1 MADTKFLYE
10 QLSDK
15 MRDYRLP
22 YSDVP
27 NYITENIKYNLF
39 DWQQKAL
46 EYFLDYQQV
55 KEQENPNDATHL
67 LFNMATG
74 TGKTLVMASLILYY
88 YKQGYRHFLFF
99 VNQNNIVGKTEN
111 NLLDPTHNKYLFK
124 DPIVID
130 DKTININKVDTF
142 SDTTNDIEIIFTSIH
157 KLHNAVYQVKENA
170 IFLDDLQNRDIVM
183 LADEAHHLNSDTK
196 TKVGEQ
202 AELEIVSELKS
213 GANAKEVEKSWEHTV
228 TNLILQKGNKNST
241 DLNRNV
247 LLEFTATVPT
257 NVNVVKKY
265 QDKIVYKF
273 ELKDFLKAGYTKE
286 INLVSSSFDKKQRV
300 LQALLFNWY
309 RYKMGVKH
317 NIPHFK
323 PVMLFR
329 SKFVDAKQEENV
341 GADYE
346 LFRNVVDNLEIND
359 FAFINSIKIEPGNEL
374 YKKGQSRI
382 VDIANYLS
390 SENIHHSEIITYL
403 QDAFKDQNC
412 IITHSQEKAA
422 SGRRGEDK
430 TTPEQD
436 QLLNSLE
443 DKTNKVTAIF
453 TCMRLTEGWDVLNL
467 YDIVRMYSGQNTG
480 GSNTKKAGKSTVS
493 EVQLIGRGVRYYPFN
508 YKDSIHNARKFDKEL
523 NHELRVLEEF
533 YFHSDNDEKY
543 ISELKLELKRQEL
556 LPEKD
561 KQLKI
566 FDIKKKIKDDKTSF
580 YHKLKIYKN
589 EFKDNPNKRKRT
601 LEELKTDWEFNTK
614 IETIAVRETN
624 IKLEQEEE
632 DVTRYTTGNSKD
644 GRTIPLLLKD
654 FPKNIVYKA
663 LHIQSKKDQSILR
676 FNNLKDELA
685 ITSVD
690 EIFEDKYIGNFS
702 LSVTIYDF
710 KEEFN
715 KCKTD
720 DDRIETYFSVV
731 SPKDNLSILSKFFEK
746 LVTELKRISKPKIGS
761 DFSAVPFKYYFK
773 EPKQI
778 AVQEDAESYNLEKEL
793 VQKDWYVLDAFYGTS
808 EEKSLISFL
817 KDKMDNFK
825 DKYDE
830 VYLLRNEE
838 VYKIYNFDDGTG
850 FMPDFLL
857 FLKTKDEN
865 LYYQVFIEPKGGH
878 LLEKDNWKGDFLKEI
893 SEKYSTKTILKEENK
908 NYRLVGLPLYN
919 KVMTSEKKFKQS
931 VIERLQVII

>member
-1 MADTKFLYE
+1 MADNKFLYE

-15 MRDYRLP
+15 MQSYRLQW
-22 YSDVP
+22 SLVP
-27 NYITENIKYNLF
+27 NYITDNVKYDLF

-46 EYFLDYQQV
+46 EHFLDYQQL
-55 KEQENPNDATHL
+55 KEIENPNTATHL

-142 SDTTNDIEIIFTSIH
+142 SDTTDDIEIIFTSIH

-196 TKVGEQ
+196 TKAGEQ
-202 AELEIVSELKS
+202 GELEIISELKS

-228 TNLILQKGNKNST
+228 TNLILQRGNKNST
-241 DLNRNV
+241 ELNKNV

-257 NVNVVKKY
+257 NANIVKKY
-265 QDKIVYKF
+265 IDKIVYKF

-309 RYKMGVKH
+309 RYKMGLKY
-317 NIPHFK
+317 NLPHFK
-323 PVMLFR
+323 PVILFR

-346 LFRNVVDNLEIND
+346 LFRTIVDDLTTTD
-359 FAFINSIKIEPGNEL
+359 FAFLENVSIEPGNEL

-382 VDIANYLS
+382 VDIANYLKA
-390 SENIHHSEIITYL
+390 EKIHHSEIITYL
-403 QDAFKDQNC
+403 QDAFKDNNC
-412 IITHSQEKAA
+412 IITHSKEKVA

-443 DKTNKVTAIF
+443 DKTNKITAIF

-480 GSNTKKAGKSTVS
+480 GTNKKKAGKSTVS
-493 EVQLIGRGVRYYPFN
+493 EVQLIGRGVRYYPFSFEDN
-508 YKDSIHNARKFDKEL
+508 INNKRKFDKEL

-556 LPEKD
+556 LPQKD

-566 FDIKKKIKDDKTSF
+566 FDIKKEIKDDKNSF

-601 LEELKTDWEFNTK
+601 LEELKTDWEYNAK
-614 IETIAVRETN
+614 IETITVRETN
-624 IKLEQEEE
+624 IKLEKEEE
-632 DVTRYTTGNSKD
+632 DITRYATGNSKD

-685 ITSVD
+685 ITSID
-690 EIFEDKYIGNFS
+690 EIFEDNYIGNFS

-720 DDRIETYFSVV
+720 DERIATYFKVV
-731 SPKDNLSILSKFFEK
+731 SPKDNLNILSKFFEK
-746 LVTELKRISKPKIGS
+746 LVTELKRISKPRIGT
-761 DFSAVPFKYYFK
+761 DFSAVPFKHYFQ

-778 AVQEDAESYNLEKEL
+778 SVQEDAESYNLEKEL
-793 VQKDWYVLDAFYGTS
+793 VKKEWYVLDAFYGTS

-825 DKYDE
+825 DKYEE

-878 LLEKDNWKGDFLKEI
+878 LLEKDKWKGDFLNEI
-893 SEKYSTKTILKEENK
+893 TEKYNAKTILKEENK

-919 KVMTSEKKFKQS
+919 KASENVFKQS
-931 VIERLQVII
+931 VIERLNVQI

>member
-10 QLSDK
+10 QLSNK

-111 NLLDPTHNKYLFK
+111 NLLDTTHNKYLFK

-309 RYKMGVKH
+309 RYKMGIKH

-773 EPKQI
+773 KPKQI

>member
-15 MRDYRLP
+15 MREYRLH
-22 YSDVP
+22 YSKVP
-27 NYITENIKYNLF
+27 TYITENIKYNLF

-55 KEQENPNDATHL
+55 KEKENPNTATHL

-124 DPIVID
+124 NPIVID

-142 SDTTNDIEIIFTSIH
+142 SDTTDDIEIIFTSIH

-196 TKVGEQ
+196 TKAGEQ
-202 AELEIVSELKS
+202 GELEIISELKS
-213 GANAKEVEKSWEHTV
+213 GTNAKEVEKSWEHTV
-228 TNLILQKGNKNST
+228 TNLILQRDNKNST
-241 DLNRNV
+241 ELNKNV

-257 NVNVVKKY
+257 NANIVKKY
-265 QDKIVYKF
+265 IDKIVYKF

-309 RYKMGVKH
+309 RYKMGIKH
-317 NIPHFK
+317 NLPHFK
-323 PVMLFR
+323 PVILFR

-341 GADYE
+341 GADYG
-346 LFRNVVDNLEIND
+346 LFRTIVDNLSTTD
-359 FAFINSIKIEPGNEL
+359 FDFLGNVSIEPGNEL

-382 VDIANYLS
+382 VDIANYLKV
-390 SENIHHSEIITYL
+390 ENIHHSEIITYL

-412 IITHSQEKAA
+412 IITHSQNKTAT
-422 SGRRGEDK
+422 GRRGEDK

-443 DKTNKVTAIF
+443 DKTNRITAIF

-480 GSNTKKAGKSTVS
+480 GTNKKKAGKSTVS
-493 EVQLIGRGVRYYPFN
+493 EVQLIGRGVRYYPFSFEDN
-508 YKDSIHNARKFDKEL
+508 INNKRKFDKEL

-566 FDIKKKIKDDKTSF
+566 FDIKKEIKDDKNSF

-601 LEELKTDWEFNTK
+601 LEELKTDWEYNAK

-624 IKLEQEEE
+624 IKLEKEEE
-632 DVTRYTTGNSKD
+632 DITRYATGNSKD

-685 ITSVD
+685 ITSID

-702 LSVTIYDF
+702 ISVTIYDF
-710 KEEFN
+710 KEEFS

-720 DDRIETYFSVV
+720 DERIETYFNVV
-731 SPKDNLSILSKFFEK
+731 SAKDNLNILSKFFEK
-746 LVTELKRISKPKIGS
+746 LVTELKRISKPRIGT
-761 DFSAVPFKYYFK
+761 DFSAVPFKHYFQ

-778 AVQEDAESYNLEKEL
+778 SVQEDAESYNLEKEL
-793 VQKDWYVLDAFYGTS
+793 VEKDWYVLDAFYGTS

-838 VYKIYNFDDGTG
+838 VYKIYNFEDGTG

-857 FLKTKDEN
+857 FLKTKEEN

-878 LLEKDNWKGDFLKEI
+878 LLEKDKWKGDFLQEI
-893 SEKYSTKTILKEENK
+893 TEKYNAKTILKEENK

-919 KVMTSEKKFKQS
+919 KASENVFKQS
-931 VIERLQVII
+931 VIERLNVQI

>member
-15 MRDYRLP
+15 MREYRLH
-22 YSDVP
+22 YSEVP

-46 EYFLDYQQV
+46 EYFLDYQQI

-111 NLLDPTHNKYLFK
+111 NLLDPSHNKYLFK

-130 DKTININKVDTF
+130 DKTININKVETF
-142 SDTTNDIEIIFTSIH
+142 SDTTDDIEIIFTSIH

-196 TKVGEQ
+196 TKIGEQ
-202 AELEIVSELKS
+202 AELEIIKELKS
-213 GANAKEVEKSWEHTV
+213 GVNAKEVEKSWEHTV
-228 TNLILQKGNKNST
+228 TNLILQKGKKNST
-241 DLNRNV
+241 ELNRNI

-257 NVNVVKKY
+257 NASVVKKY
-265 QDKIVYKF
+265 KDKIVYKF

-309 RYKMGVKH
+309 RYKMGIKH

-329 SKFVDAKQEENV
+329 SKFVDAKQEENL

-346 LFRNVVDNLEIND
+346 LFRNVVDNLETKD
-359 FAFINSIKIEPGNEL
+359 FSFLKNITIESGNEL

-382 VDIANYLS
+382 VDIANFLKAKSIPY
-390 SENIHHSEIITYL
+390 IEIITYL
-403 QDAFKDQNC
+403 QDAFKDNNC
-412 IITHSQEKAA
+412 IITHSKDETA

-443 DKTNKVTAIF
+443 DKTNKITAIF

-480 GSNTKKAGKSTVS
+480 GANKKKAGKSTVS
-493 EVQLIGRGVRYYPFN
+493 EVQLIGRGVRYYPFSFQ
-508 YKDSIHNARKFDKEL
+508 DSIHNKRKFDKEL

-533 YFHSDNDEKY
+533 YFHSDNDENY
-543 ISELKLELKRQEL
+543 ISELKQELKRQDL
-556 LPEKD
+556 LPETD

-566 FDIKKKIKDDKTSF
+566 FDVKTKIKEDKNSF
-580 YHKLKIYKN
+580 YHELKIYKN
-589 EFKDNPNKRKRT
+589 NFIDNPNKRKRT
-601 LEELKTDWEFNTK
+601 LEELKKEWEFDIKIETQALKETK
-614 IETIAVRETN
+614 IE
-624 IKLEQEEE
+624 LEEK
-632 DVTRYTTGNSKD
+632 DDIIRFSKGNNVD
-644 GRTIPLLLKD
+644 RRVIPLILND
-654 FPKNIVYKA
+654 FPKNIIYKA
-663 LHIQSKKDQSILR
+663 LHIQSKKDQSLLR
-676 FNNLKDELA
+676 FANLQEELA
-685 ITSVD
+685 IKSIEELFD
-690 EIFEDKYIGNFS
+690 DKYIGKFKI
-702 LSVTIYDF
+702 SVSIADF
-710 KEEFN
+710 KENFN
-715 KCKTD
+715 ACEQEAE
-720 DDRIETYFSVV
+720 RIALYFDLV
-731 SPKDNLSILSKFFEK
+731 SPTENLKIITKFFEK
-746 LVTELKRISKPKIGS
+746 LVSELKGISKPRIGT
-761 DFSAVPFKYYFK
+761 DFEVVPFKQLFS

-778 AVQEDAESYNLEKEL
+778 SVEEDAESYNLEKEL
-793 VQKDWYVLDAFYGTS
+793 IKKDWYILNAFYGTS
-808 EEKSLISFL
+808 EEKSLVNFL
-817 KDKMDNFK
+817 KGRMDNFK
-825 DKYDE
+825 DQYEE

-838 VYKIYNFDDGTG
+838 VYKIYNFEDGTG

-857 FLKTKDEN
+857 FLKTKNEN
-865 LYYQVFIEPKGGH
+865 LYYQVFIEPKGSH
-878 LLEKDNWKGDFLKEI
+878 LLEKDKWKDNFLKEI
-893 SEKYSTKTILKEENK
+893 SEKYNAKRILRAEDR

-919 KVMTSEKKFKQS
+919 KASEPKFSES
-931 VIERLQVII
+931 VKNRLNVQI

>member
-15 MRDYRLP
+15 MREYRLP
-22 YSDVP
+22 FSNVP
-27 NYITENIKYNLF
+27 QYITENIKYNLF

-55 KEQENPNDATHL
+55 KVQENPNDATHL

-142 SDTTNDIEIIFTSIH
+142 SDTTDDIEIIFTSIH

-202 AELEIVSELKS
+202 AEFEIITELKS
-213 GANAKEVEKSWEHTV
+213 GANAKQVEKSWEHTV
-228 TNLILQKGNKNST
+228 TNLILQKGNKNSSA
-241 DLNRNV
+241 LNRNV

-257 NVNVVKKY
+257 NANVVKKY

-273 ELKDFLKAGYTKE
+273 ELKDFLNAGYTKE

-309 RYKMGVKH
+309 RYKMGLKY
-317 NIPHFK
+317 NLPHFK
-323 PVMLFR
+323 PVILFR

-346 LFRNVVDNLEIND
+346 LFRNVVDNLEKKD
-359 FAFINSIKIEPGNEL
+359 FTFINNIKIEPGNEL

-382 VDIANYLS
+382 VDIANYLKT
-390 SENIHHSEIITYL
+390 ENIHYSEIITYL
-403 QDAFKDQNC
+403 QDAFKDHNC
-412 IITHSQEKAA
+412 IITHSKEKVA

-443 DKTNKVTAIF
+443 DKTNNITAIF

-467 YDIVRMYSGQNTG
+467 FDIVRMYSGQNTG
-480 GSNTKKAGKSTVS
+480 GTNKKKAGKSTVS
-493 EVQLIGRGVRYYPFN
+493 EVQLIGRGVRYYPFSFN
-508 YKDSIHNARKFDKEL
+508 DNINNKRKFDKEL

-543 ISELKLELKRQEL
+543 ISELKQELKRQEL

-561 KQLKI
+561 KQLKM
-566 FDIKKKIKDDKTSF
+566 FDIKKEIKEDKNSF

-601 LEELKTDWEFNTK
+601 LEELKAEWEYNTK
-614 IETIAVRETN
+614 IESIAVSETN
-624 IKLEQEEE
+624 IKLEKEEE
-632 DVTRYTTGNSKD
+632 DITRYATGNSKD

-685 ITSVD
+685 ITSID

-720 DDRIETYFSVV
+720 DERIETYFRVV
-731 SPKDNLSILSKFFEK
+731 SPKKNLYILSKFFEK
-746 LVTELKRISKPKIGS
+746 LVTELKRISKPRIGT
-761 DFSAVPFKYYFK
+761 DFSAVPFKYYFQ

-778 AVQEDAESYNLEKEL
+778 SVQEDTESYNLEKEL
-793 VQKDWYVLDAFYGTS
+793 VEKDWYVLDAFYGTS
-808 EEKSLISFL
+808 EEKSLINFL

-825 DKYDE
+825 DQYEE

-838 VYKIYNFDDGTG
+838 VYKIFSFNDGSG

-857 FLKTKDEN
+857 FLKTKEEN

-878 LLEKDNWKGDFLKEI
+878 LLEKDKWKNDFLLEI
-893 SEKYSTKTILKEENK
+893 SQKYSSKTILKAENK

-919 KVMTSEKKFKQS
+919 KASENIFKQS
-931 VIERLQVII
+931 VIEELNIQT

>member
-15 MRDYRLP
+15 MREYRLH
-22 YSDVP
+22 YSKVP
-27 NYITENIKYNLF
+27 TYITENIKYNLF

-55 KEQENPNDATHL
+55 KEKENPNTATHL

-124 DPIVID
+124 NPIVID

-142 SDTTNDIEIIFTSIH
+142 SDTTDDIEIIFTSIH

-196 TKVGEQ
+196 TKAGEQ
-202 AELEIVSELKS
+202 GELEIISELKS
-213 GANAKEVEKSWEHTV
+213 GTNAKEVEKSWEHTV
-228 TNLILQKGNKNST
+228 TNLILQRDNKNST
-241 DLNRNV
+241 ELNKNV

-257 NVNVVKKY
+257 NANIVKKY
-265 QDKIVYKF
+265 IDKIVYKF

-309 RYKMGVKH
+309 RYKMGLKY
-317 NIPHFK
+317 NLPHFK
-323 PVMLFR
+323 PVILFR

-341 GADYE
+341 GADYG
-346 LFRNVVDNLEIND
+346 LFRTIVDDLTTTD
-359 FAFINSIKIEPGNEL
+359 FAFLENVSIEPGNEL

-382 VDIANYLS
+382 VDIANYLKV
-390 SENIHHSEIITYL
+390 ENIHHSEIITYL

-412 IITHSQEKAA
+412 IITHSQNKTAT
-422 SGRRGEDK
+422 GRRGEDK

-443 DKTNKVTAIF
+443 DKTNRITAIF

-480 GSNTKKAGKSTVS
+480 GTNKKKAGKSTVS
-493 EVQLIGRGVRYYPFN
+493 EVQLIGRGVRYYPFSFEDN
-508 YKDSIHNARKFDKEL
+508 INNKRKFDKEL

-566 FDIKKKIKDDKTSF
+566 FDIKKEIKDDKNSF

-601 LEELKTDWEFNTK
+601 LEELKTDWEYNAK

-624 IKLEQEEE
+624 IKLEKEEE
-632 DVTRYTTGNSKD
+632 DITRYATGNSKD

-685 ITSVD
+685 ITSID

-702 LSVTIYDF
+702 ISVTIYDF
-710 KEEFN
+710 KEEFS

-720 DDRIETYFSVV
+720 DERIETYFNVV
-731 SPKDNLSILSKFFEK
+731 SAKDNLNILSKFFEK
-746 LVTELKRISKPKIGS
+746 LVTELKRISKPRIGT
-761 DFSAVPFKYYFK
+761 DFSAVPFKHYFQ

-778 AVQEDAESYNLEKEL
+778 SVQEDAESYNLEKEL
-793 VQKDWYVLDAFYGTS
+793 VEKDWYVLDAFYGTS

-838 VYKIYNFDDGTG
+838 VYKIYNFEDGTG

-857 FLKTKDEN
+857 FLKTKEEN

-878 LLEKDNWKGDFLKEI
+878 LLEKDKWKGDFLQEI
-893 SEKYSTKTILKEENK
+893 TEKYNAKTILKEENK

-919 KVMTSEKKFKQS
+919 KASENVFKQS
-931 VIERLQVII
+931 VIERLNVQI

>member
-1 MADTKFLYE
+1 MADNKFLYE

-15 MRDYRLP
+15 MREYRLH
-22 YSDVP
+22 YSEVP
-27 NYITENIKYNLF
+27 NYITDNVKYNLF

-55 KEQENPNDATHL
+55 KEKENPNTATHL

-142 SDTTNDIEIIFTSIH
+142 SDTTDDIEIIFTSIH

-196 TKVGEQ
+196 TKAGEQ
-202 AELEIVSELKS
+202 GELEIISELKS

-228 TNLILQKGNKNST
+228 TNLILQRGNKNST
-241 DLNRNV
+241 ELNKNV

-257 NVNVVKKY
+257 NANIVKKY
-265 QDKIVYKF
+265 TDKIVYKF

-309 RYKMGVKH
+309 RYKMGLKY
-317 NIPHFK
+317 NLPHFK
-323 PVMLFR
+323 PVILFR

-346 LFRNVVDNLEIND
+346 LFRTIVDDLSTTD
-359 FAFINSIKIEPGNEL
+359 FAFLENVTIESGNEL

-382 VDIANYLS
+382 VDIANYLKA
-390 SENIHHSEIITYL
+390 ENIHHSEIITYL
-403 QDAFKDQNC
+403 QDAFKDNNC
-412 IITHSQEKAA
+412 IITHSKEKVA

-443 DKTNKVTAIF
+443 DKTNKITAIF

-480 GSNTKKAGKSTVS
+480 GTNKKKAGKSTVS
-493 EVQLIGRGVRYYPFN
+493 EVQLIGRGVRYYPFSFEDN
-508 YKDSIHNARKFDKEL
+508 INNKRKFDKEL

-566 FDIKKKIKDDKTSF
+566 FDIKKEIKDDKNSF

-601 LEELKTDWEFNTK
+601 LEELKTDWEYNAK

-624 IKLEQEEE
+624 IKLEKEEE
-632 DVTRYTTGNSKD
+632 DITRYATGNSKD

-685 ITSVD
+685 ITSID

-720 DDRIETYFSVV
+720 DERIATYFKVV
-731 SPKDNLSILSKFFEK
+731 SPKDNLNILSKFFEK
-746 LVTELKRISKPKIGS
+746 LVTELKRISKPRIGT
-761 DFSAVPFKYYFK
+761 DFSAVPFKYYFQ

-778 AVQEDAESYNLEKEL
+778 SVQEDAESYNLEKEL

-817 KDKMDNFK
+817 KGRMDNFK
-825 DKYDE
+825 DKYEE

-838 VYKIYNFDDGTG
+838 VYKIYNFEDGTG

-857 FLKTKDEN
+857 FLKTKEEN

-878 LLEKDNWKGDFLKEI
+878 LLEKDKWKGDFLNEI
-893 SEKYSTKTILKEENK
+893 TEKYNAKTILKEENK

-919 KVMTSEKKFKQS
+919 KASENVFKQS
-931 VIERLQVII
+931 VIERLNVQI

>member
-15 MRDYRLP
+15 MREYRLH
-22 YSDVP
+22 YSEVP
-27 NYITENIKYNLF
+27 TYITENIKYNLF

-55 KEQENPNDATHL
+55 KVQENPNDATHL

-130 DKTININKVDTF
+130 DKTININKVETF
-142 SDTTNDIEIIFTSIH
+142 SDTTDDIEIIFTSIH

-196 TKVGEQ
+196 TKIGEQ
-202 AELEIVSELKS
+202 AELEIIAELKS

-228 TNLILQKGNKNST
+228 TNLILQKGKKNST
-241 DLNRNV
+241 ELNRNV

-257 NVNVVKKY
+257 NANVVKKY
-265 QDKIVYKF
+265 IDKIVYKF

-286 INLVSSSFDKKQRV
+286 INLVSSSFDKRQRV

-309 RYKMGVKH
+309 RYKMGIKH

-346 LFRNVVDNLEIND
+346 LFRNVVDNLEAKD
-359 FAFINSIKIEPGNEL
+359 FSFLKTITIEPGNEL

-382 VDIANYLS
+382 VDIANFLTTQS
-390 SENIHHSEIITYL
+390 IHYSEIITYL
-403 QDAFKDQNC
+403 QDAFKDNNC
-412 IITHSQEKAA
+412 IITHSKDKTA

-443 DKTNKVTAIF
+443 DKTNKITAIF

-480 GSNTKKAGKSTVS
+480 GSNKGKAGKSTVS

-508 YKDSIHNARKFDKEL
+508 FDDRIHNARKFDKEL

-533 YFHSDNDEKY
+533 YFHSDKEENY
-543 ISELKLELKRQEL
+543 INELKQELKRQEL
-556 LPEKD
+556 LPETD

-566 FDIKKKIKDDKTSF
+566 FDIKKTIKEDKNSF

-601 LEELKTDWEFNTK
+601 LEELKTEWEYNTK

-624 IKLEQEEE
+624 IKLEKEEE
-632 DVTRYTTGNSKD
+632 DITRYATGNNKD

-685 ITSVD
+685 ITSID

-720 DDRIETYFSVV
+720 DERIATYFKVV
-731 SPKDNLSILSKFFEK
+731 SPKDNLNILSKFFEK
-746 LVTELKRISKPKIGS
+746 LVTELKRISKPRIGT
-761 DFSAVPFKYYFK
+761 DFSAVPFKQYFK

-778 AVQEDAESYNLEKEL
+778 SVQEDAESYNLEKEL

-825 DKYDE
+825 DQYEE

-838 VYKIYNFDDGTG
+838 VYKIYNFEDGTG

-857 FLKTKDEN
+857 FLKTKEEN

-878 LLEKDNWKGDFLKEI
+878 LLEKDKWKGDFLKEI
-893 SEKYSTKTILKEENK
+893 SEKYNTKTILKEENK

-919 KVMTSEKKFKQS
+919 KASENVFKQS
-931 VIERLQVII
+931 VIERLNVQI

>member
-15 MRDYRLP
+15 MREYRLLR
-22 YSDVP
+22 SEVP
-27 NYITENIKYNLF
+27 TYITENIKYNLF

-55 KEQENPNDATHL
+55 KVLENPNDAAHL

-88 YKQGYRHFLFF
+88 HKQGYRHFLFF

-111 NLLDPTHNKYLFK
+111 NLLDPSHNKYLFK

-130 DKTININKVDTF
+130 DKTININKVETF
-142 SDTTNDIEIIFTSIH
+142 SDTTDDIEIIFTSIH
-157 KLHNAVYQVKENA
+157 KLHNAVYKVKENA

-196 TKVGEQ
+196 SKVDQ
-202 AELEIVSELKS
+202 KVELEIKPELKS
-213 GANAKEVEKSWEHTV
+213 LANAKEVEKSWEHTV

-257 NVNVVKKY
+257 NASVVNKY
-265 QDKIVYKF
+265 KDKIVYKF

-309 RYKMGVKH
+309 RYKMGLKY
-317 NIPHFK
+317 NLPHFK
-323 PVMLFR
+323 PVILFR
-329 SKFVDAKQEENV
+329 SKFVSDKQEENI

-382 VDIANYLS
+382 VDITNYLN
-390 SENIHHSEIITYL
+390 SENIPHNEIITYL
-403 QDAFKDQNC
+403 QDAFKDHNC
-412 IITHSQEKAA
+412 IITHSQEKPA

-443 DKTNKVTAIF
+443 DKANNITAIF

-480 GSNTKKAGKSTVS
+480 GKNKKKAGKSTVS
-493 EVQLIGRGVRYYPFN
+493 EVQLIGRGVRYYPFIFEDN
-508 YKDSIHNARKFDKEL
+508 INNKRKFDKEL

-533 YFHSDNDEKY
+533 YFHSNNDEKY

-556 LPEKD
+556 LPETD
-561 KQLKI
+561 KQLKV
-566 FDIKKKIKDDKTSF
+566 FDIKNTIKEDKNSF

-601 LEELKTDWEFNTK
+601 LEELKTEWEYNVK
-614 IETIAVRETN
+614 IETVSVRETN
-624 IKLEQEEE
+624 IKLEEKE
-632 DVTRYTTGNSKD
+632 DITRYATRNSND
-644 GRTIPLLLKD
+644 GRTVPLLLKD

-685 ITSVD
+685 ITSID

-720 DDRIETYFSVV
+720 DERIATYFKVV
-731 SPKDNLSILSKFFEK
+731 YPKDNLNILSKFFEK
-746 LVTELKRISKPKIGS
+746 LVTELKRISKPRIGT
-761 DFSAVPFKYYFK
+761 DFSAVPIKQYFK
-773 EPKQI
+773 EPKHI
-778 AVQEDAESYNLEKEL
+778 SVEEDVESYDLEKEL
-793 VQKDWYVLDAFYGTS
+793 VQKDWYVLDAFHGTS

-825 DKYDE
+825 DQYEE

-857 FLKTKDEN
+857 FLKTKDKN

-878 LLEKDNWKGDFLKEI
+878 LLEKDKWKGDFLKKI
-893 SEKYSTKTILKEENK
+893 SKKHYTITILKEENK

-919 KVMTSEKKFKQS
+919 KASENIFKQS
-931 VIERLQVII
+931 VIESLNVQI

>member
-15 MRDYRLP
+15 MREYRLH
-22 YSDVP
+22 YSEVP

-55 KEQENPNDATHL
+55 KVQENPYDATHL

-130 DKTININKVDTF
+130 DKTININKVETF
-142 SDTTNDIEIIFTSIH
+142 SDTTDDIEIIFTSIH

-170 IFLDDLQNRDIVM
+170 IFLDDLQQRDIVM

-202 AELEIVSELKS
+202 AELEIIAELKS
-213 GANAKEVEKSWEHTV
+213 VATAKEVEKSWEHTV
-228 TNLILQKGNKNST
+228 TNLILQKGKENST
-241 DLNRNV
+241 ELNRNV

-257 NVNVVKKY
+257 NANVVKKY
-265 QDKIVYKF
+265 VDKILYKF

-309 RYKMGVKH
+309 RYKMGIKH

-346 LFRNVVDNLEIND
+346 LFRNVVDNLEAKD
-359 FAFINSIKIEPGNEL
+359 FSFLKTITIEPGNEL

-382 VDIANYLS
+382 LDIANFLTTQS
-390 SENIHHSEIITYL
+390 IHYSEIITYL
-403 QDAFKDQNC
+403 QDAFKDNNC
-412 IITHSQEKAA
+412 IITHSKDKTA

-443 DKTNKVTAIF
+443 DKTNKITAIF

-480 GSNTKKAGKSTVS
+480 GTNKKKAGKSTVS
-493 EVQLIGRGVRYYPFN
+493 EVQLIGRGVRYYPFSFEDN
-508 YKDSIHNARKFDKEL
+508 INNKRKFDKEL

-566 FDIKKKIKDDKTSF
+566 FDIKKEIKDDKNSF

-601 LEELKTDWEFNTK
+601 LEELKTEWEYNTK

-624 IKLEQEEE
+624 IKLEKEEE
-632 DVTRYTTGNSKD
+632 DVTRYATGNNKD

-685 ITSVD
+685 ITSID

-720 DDRIETYFSVV
+720 DDRIETYFNVV

-746 LVTELKRISKPKIGS
+746 LVTELKRISKPKIGT

-778 AVQEDAESYNLEKEL
+778 SVQEDAESYNLEKEL

-825 DKYDE
+825 DQYEE

-838 VYKIYNFDDGTG
+838 VYKIYNFENGTG

-878 LLEKDNWKGDFLKEI
+878 LLEKDKWKGDFLNEI
-893 SEKYSTKTILKEENK
+893 SEKYNTQTILKEENK

-919 KVMTSEKKFKQS
+919 KASENVFKQS
-931 VIERLQVII
+931 VIERLNVQI

>member
-1 MADTKFLYE
+1 MADNKFLYE

-15 MRDYRLP
+15 MREYRLH
-22 YSDVP
+22 YSEVP
-27 NYITENIKYNLF
+27 NYITDNVKYNLF

-55 KEQENPNDATHL
+55 KEKENPNTATHL

-142 SDTTNDIEIIFTSIH
+142 SDTTDDIEIIFTSIH

-196 TKVGEQ
+196 TKAGEQ
-202 AELEIVSELKS
+202 GELEIISELKS

-228 TNLILQKGNKNST
+228 TNLILQRGNKNST
-241 DLNRNV
+241 ELNKNV

-257 NVNVVKKY
+257 NANIVKKY
-265 QDKIVYKF
+265 IDKIVYKF

-309 RYKMGVKH
+309 RYKMGLKY
-317 NIPHFK
+317 NLPHFK
-323 PVMLFR
+323 PVILFR

-346 LFRNVVDNLEIND
+346 LFRTIVDDLSTTD
-359 FAFINSIKIEPGNEL
+359 FAFLENVTIEPGNEL

-382 VDIANYLS
+382 VDIANYLK
-390 SENIHHSEIITYL
+390 SEKIHHSEIITYL
-403 QDAFKDQNC
+403 QDAFKDNNC
-412 IITHSQEKAA
+412 IITHSKEKVA

-443 DKTNKVTAIF
+443 DKTNKITAIF

-480 GSNTKKAGKSTVS
+480 GTNKKKAGKSTVS
-493 EVQLIGRGVRYYPFN
+493 EVQLIGRGVRYYPFSFEDN
-508 YKDSIHNARKFDKEL
+508 INNKRKFDKEL

-566 FDIKKKIKDDKTSF
+566 FDIKKEIKDDKNSF

-601 LEELKTDWEFNTK
+601 LEELKTDWEYNAK

-624 IKLEQEEE
+624 IKLEKEEE
-632 DVTRYTTGNSKD
+632 DITRYATGNSKD

-676 FNNLKDELA
+676 FNNLKNELA
-685 ITSVD
+685 ITSIN

-720 DDRIETYFSVV
+720 DERIATYFKVV
-731 SPKDNLSILSKFFEK
+731 SPKDNLNILSKFFEK
-746 LVTELKRISKPKIGS
+746 LVTELKRISKPRIGT
-761 DFSAVPFKYYFK
+761 DFSAVPFKYYFQ

-778 AVQEDAESYNLEKEL
+778 SVQEDAESYNLEKEL

-817 KDKMDNFK
+817 KGRMDNFK

-838 VYKIYNFDDGTG
+838 VYKIYNFEDGTG

-857 FLKTKDEN
+857 FLKTKEEN

-878 LLEKDNWKGDFLKEI
+878 LLEKDKWKGDFLNEI
-893 SEKYSTKTILKEENK
+893 TEKYNAKTILKEENK

-919 KVMTSEKKFKQS
+919 KASENVFKQS
-931 VIERLQVII
+931 VIESLNIQI

>member
-1 MADTKFLYE
+1 MADTKYLYE

-15 MRDYRLP
+15 MQEYRLQW
-22 YSDVP
+22 SQVP
-27 NYITENIKYNLF
+27 NYITENVKFDLF

-46 EYFLDYQQV
+46 EHFLDYQQV
-55 KEQENPNDATHL
+55 KEKENPTSSTHL

-99 VNQNNIVGKTEN
+99 VNQNNIVGKTED

-124 DPIVID
+124 NPIVID
-130 DKTININKVDTF
+130 DKTIYINKVDTF
-142 SDTTNDIEIIFTSIH
+142 SDTTDDIEIIFTSIH
-157 KLHNAVYQVKENA
+157 KLHNAVYTVKENA

-202 AELEIVSELKS
+202 GELSLQTELKS
-213 GANAKEVEKSWEHTV
+213 GANAKAVEKSWEHTV
-228 TNLILQKGNKNST
+228 TNLILQKGDKNST
-241 DLNRNV
+241 ETNKNV

-257 NVNVVKKY
+257 NANVVKKY
-265 QDKIVYKF
+265 QDKIVFKF

-309 RYKMGVKH
+309 RYKMGIKH

-329 SKFVDAKQEENV
+329 SKFVDTKQEENV

-346 LFRNVVDNLEIND
+346 LFRNVVDNLSAKD
-359 FAFINSIKIEPGNEL
+359 FTFLKNVNIEEGNEL

-382 VDIANYLS
+382 VDIANYL
-390 SENIHHSEIITYL
+390 ETEKIHYSDVITYL
-403 QDAFKDQNC
+403 QDAFKDRNC
-412 IITHSQEKAA
+412 IITHSKEKTAT
-422 SGRRGEDK
+422 GRRGEDK

-436 QLLNSLE
+436 KLLNSLE
-443 DKTNKVTAIF
+443 DKTNNITAIF

-480 GSNTKKAGKSTVS
+480 GTNKKKAGKSTVS
-493 EVQLIGRGVRYYPFN
+493 EVQLIGRGVRYYPFKHN
-508 YKDSIHNARKFDKEL
+508 DSIINKRKFDKEL

-543 ISELKLELKRQEL
+543 ISELKQELKRQEL
-556 LPEKD
+556 LPETD
-561 KQLKI
+561 KQLKL
-566 FDIKKKIKDDKTSF
+566 FDIKKEIKEDENSF

-589 EFKDNPNKRKRT
+589 DFKDNPNKRKRT
-601 LEELKTDWEFNTK
+601 LEELKTEWEYHTK
-614 IETIAVRETN
+614 IESIAVKETN
-624 IKLEQEEE
+624 IKLEQKE
-632 DVTRYTTGNSKD
+632 DVTRYTSGNNKD

-676 FNNLKDELA
+676 FNNLKEELS
-685 ITSVD
+685 INSID

-702 LSVTIYDF
+702 ISVVIDGF
-710 KEEFN
+710 KDEFEQ
-715 KCKTD
+715 CKTED
-720 DDRIETYFSVV
+720 ERLAVYFKVV
-731 SPKDNLSILSKFFEK
+731 SPKENLRILVTFFEK
-746 LVTELKRISKPKIGS
+746 LVTELKRISKPRIGT
-761 DFSAVPFKYYFK
+761 DFEAVPFKEYFNK
-773 EPKQI
+773 PKQI
-778 AVQEDAESYNLEKEL
+778 SVQEDAESYGLEQEL
-793 VQKDWYVLDAFYGTS
+793 IQKDWYALDAFYGTS
-808 EEKSLISFL
+808 EEKSLIRFL
-817 KDKMDNFK
+817 KGTMDNFK
-825 DKYDE
+825 DQYEE

-865 LYYQVFIEPKGGH
+865 LYYQVFIEPKGSH
-878 LLEKDNWKGDFLKEI
+878 LLEKDKWKDDFLKEI
-893 SEKYSTKTILKEENK
+893 TNKYGAKTILKKENK

-919 KVMTSEKKFKQS
+919 KATENTFRQS
-931 VIERLQVII
+931 VKEKLNIEI

>member
-1 MADTKFLYE
+1 MADNKFLYE

-15 MRDYRLP
+15 MREYRLH
-22 YSDVP
+22 YSEVP
-27 NYITENIKYNLF
+27 NYITDNVKYNLF

-55 KEQENPNDATHL
+55 KEKENPNTATHL

-142 SDTTNDIEIIFTSIH
+142 SDTTDDIEIIFTSIH

-196 TKVGEQ
+196 TKAGEQ
-202 AELEIVSELKS
+202 GELEIISELKS

-228 TNLILQKGNKNST
+228 TNLILQRGNKNST
-241 DLNRNV
+241 ELNKNV

-257 NVNVVKKY
+257 NANIVKKY
-265 QDKIVYKF
+265 IDKIVYKF

-309 RYKMGVKH
+309 RYKMGLKY
-317 NIPHFK
+317 NLPHFK
-323 PVMLFR
+323 PVILFR

-346 LFRNVVDNLEIND
+346 LFRTIVDDLSTTD
-359 FAFINSIKIEPGNEL
+359 FAFLENVTIEPGNEL

-382 VDIANYLS
+382 VDIANYLK
-390 SENIHHSEIITYL
+390 SEKIHHSEIITYL
-403 QDAFKDQNC
+403 QDAFKDNNC
-412 IITHSQEKAA
+412 IITHSKEKVA

-443 DKTNKVTAIF
+443 DKTNKITAIF

-480 GSNTKKAGKSTVS
+480 GTNKKKAGKSTVS
-493 EVQLIGRGVRYYPFN
+493 EVQLIGRGVRYYPFSFEDN
-508 YKDSIHNARKFDKEL
+508 INNKRKFDKEL

-566 FDIKKKIKDDKTSF
+566 FDIKKEIKDDKNSF

-601 LEELKTDWEFNTK
+601 LEELKTDWEYNAK

-624 IKLEQEEE
+624 IKLEKEEE
-632 DVTRYTTGNSKD
+632 DITRYATGNSKD

-685 ITSVD
+685 ITSID

-720 DDRIETYFSVV
+720 DERIATYFKVV
-731 SPKDNLSILSKFFEK
+731 SPKDNLNILSKFFEK
-746 LVTELKRISKPKIGS
+746 LVTELKRISKPRIGT
-761 DFSAVPFKYYFK
+761 DFSAVPFKYYFQ

-778 AVQEDAESYNLEKEL
+778 SVQEDAESYNLEKEL

-817 KDKMDNFK
+817 KGRMDNFK

-838 VYKIYNFDDGTG
+838 VYKIYNFEDGTG

-857 FLKTKDEN
+857 FLKTKEEN

-878 LLEKDNWKGDFLKEI
+878 LLEKDKWKGDFLNEI
-893 SEKYSTKTILKEENK
+893 TEKYNAKTILKEENK

-919 KVMTSEKKFKQS
+919 KASENIFKQS
-931 VIERLQVII
+931 VIESLNIQI

>member
-1 MADTKFLYE
+1 MADNKFLYE

-15 MRDYRLP
+15 MQSYRLQW
-22 YSDVP
+22 SLVP
-27 NYITENIKYNLF
+27 NYITDNVKYHLF

-46 EYFLDYQQV
+46 EHFLDYQQV
-55 KEQENPNDATHL
+55 KEIENPNTATHL

-88 YKQGYRHFLFF
+88 YEQGYRHFLFF

-142 SDTTNDIEIIFTSIH
+142 SDTTEDIEIIFTSIH
-157 KLHNAVYQVKENA
+157 KLHNSVYQVKENA

-196 TKVGEQ
+196 TKAGEQ
-202 AELEIVSELKS
+202 GELEIITELKS
-213 GANAKEVEKSWEHTV
+213 GANANVVEKSWEHTV
-228 TNLILQKGNKNST
+228 TNLILQRGNKNST
-241 DLNRNV
+241 ELNKNV

-257 NVNVVKKY
+257 NANIVKKY
-265 QDKIVYKF
+265 IDKIVYKF

-309 RYKMGVKH
+309 RYKMGLKY
-317 NIPHFK
+317 NLPHFK
-323 PVMLFR
+323 PVILFR

-346 LFRNVVDNLEIND
+346 LFRTIVDDLSTTDFDFLGNV
-359 FAFINSIKIEPGNEL
+359 SIEPGNEL

-382 VDIANYLS
+382 VDIANYLKA
-390 SENIHHSEIITYL
+390 ENIHQSEIITYL

-412 IITHSQEKAA
+412 IITHSKNKTAT
-422 SGRRGEDK
+422 GRRGEDK

-443 DKTNKVTAIF
+443 DKTNRITAIF

-480 GSNTKKAGKSTVS
+480 GTNKKKAGKSTVS
-493 EVQLIGRGVRYYPFN
+493 EVQLIGRGVRYYPFSFEDN
-508 YKDSIHNARKFDKEL
+508 IINKRKFDKEL

-566 FDIKKKIKDDKTSF
+566 FDIKKEIKGDKNSF

-601 LEELKTDWEFNTK
+601 LEELKTDWEYNAK

-624 IKLEQEEE
+624 IKLEKEEE
-632 DVTRYTTGNSKD
+632 DITRYATGNSKD

-685 ITSVD
+685 ITSID

-720 DDRIETYFSVV
+720 DERIATYFNVV
-731 SPKDNLSILSKFFEK
+731 SAKDNLKILSKFFEK
-746 LVTELKRISKPKIGS
+746 LVTELKRISKPRIGT
-761 DFSAVPFKYYFK
+761 DFSAVPFKHYFQ

-778 AVQEDAESYNLEKEL
+778 SVQEDAESYSLEKEL
-793 VQKDWYVLDAFYGTS
+793 VEKEWYVLDAFYGTS

-817 KDKMDNFK
+817 KGRMDNFK
-825 DKYDE
+825 DKYEE

-857 FLKTKDEN
+857 FLKTKEEN

-878 LLEKDNWKGDFLKEI
+878 LLEKDKWKGDFLKEI
-893 SEKYSTKTILKEENK
+893 TEKYNAKTILKEENK

-919 KVMTSEKKFKQS
+919 KASENVFKQS
-931 VIERLQVII
+931 VIERLNVQI

>member
-1 MADTKFLYE
+1 MADNKFLYE

-15 MRDYRLP
+15 MREYRLH
-22 YSDVP
+22 YSEVP
-27 NYITENIKYNLF
+27 NYITDNVKYNLF

-55 KEQENPNDATHL
+55 KENENPNTATHL

-142 SDTTNDIEIIFTSIH
+142 SDTTDDIEIIFTSIH

-196 TKVGEQ
+196 TKAGEQ
-202 AELEIVSELKS
+202 GELEIISELKS

-228 TNLILQKGNKNST
+228 TNLILQRGNKNST
-241 DLNRNV
+241 VLNKNV

-257 NVNVVKKY
+257 NANIVKKY
-265 QDKIVYKF
+265 IDKIVYKF

-309 RYKMGVKH
+309 RYKMGLKY
-317 NIPHFK
+317 NLPHFK
-323 PVMLFR
+323 PVILFR

-346 LFRNVVDNLEIND
+346 LFRTIVDDLSTTD
-359 FAFINSIKIEPGNEL
+359 FAFLENVTIEPGNEL

-382 VDIANYLS
+382 VDIANYLK
-390 SENIHHSEIITYL
+390 SEKIHHSEIITYL
-403 QDAFKDQNC
+403 QDAFNDNNC
-412 IITHSQEKAA
+412 IITHSKEKVA

-443 DKTNKVTAIF
+443 DKTNKITAIF

-480 GSNTKKAGKSTVS
+480 GTNKKKAGKSTVS
-493 EVQLIGRGVRYYPFN
+493 EVQLIGRGVRYYPFSFEDN
-508 YKDSIHNARKFDKEL
+508 INNKRKFDKEL

-543 ISELKLELKRQEL
+543 ISELKLELKRHEL

-566 FDIKKKIKDDKTSF
+566 FDIKKEIKDDKNSF

-601 LEELKTDWEFNTK
+601 LEELKTDWEYNAK

-624 IKLEQEEE
+624 IKLEKEEE
-632 DVTRYTTGNSKD
+632 DITRYATGNSKD

-654 FPKNIVYKA
+654 FPKNIIYKA

-676 FNNLKDELA
+676 YNNLKDELA
-685 ITSVD
+685 ITSID

-702 LSVTIYDF
+702 LSLTIYDF

-720 DDRIETYFSVV
+720 DERIATYFKVV
-731 SPKDNLSILSKFFEK
+731 SPKDNLNILSKFFEK
-746 LVTELKRISKPKIGS
+746 LVTELKRISKPRIGT
-761 DFSAVPFKYYFK
+761 DFSAVPFKHYFQ

-778 AVQEDAESYNLEKEL
+778 SVQEDAESYNLEKEL
-793 VQKDWYVLDAFYGTS
+793 VKKEWYVLDAFYGTS

-825 DKYDE
+825 DKYEE

-857 FLKTKDEN
+857 FLKTKEEN
-865 LYYQVFIEPKGGH
+865 LYYQIFIEPKGGH
-878 LLEKDNWKGDFLKEI
+878 LLEKDKWKGDFLKVI
-893 SEKYSTKTILKEENK
+893 TEKYNAKTILKEENK

-919 KVMTSEKKFKQS
+919 KASENAFKQS
-931 VIERLQVII
+931 VIERLNVQI